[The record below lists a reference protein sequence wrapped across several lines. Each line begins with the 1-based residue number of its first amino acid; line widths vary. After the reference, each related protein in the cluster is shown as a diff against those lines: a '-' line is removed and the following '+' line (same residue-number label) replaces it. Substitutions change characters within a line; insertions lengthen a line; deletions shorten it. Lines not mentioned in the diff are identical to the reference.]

1 MGMLQRAL
9 PTGFIVPAQPI
20 GAKVP
25 PAGPGWLHEIKH
37 DGFRLMGWRNSD
49 RVRLL
54 TRNGTDFTD
63 RFPLVAEAIGKLA
76 ARSCLI
82 DGEIAVCNG
91 MGLSVFDMLRRG
103 PQIKRNAVLF
113 SFDLLELDGQD
124 LRLEPIE
131 CRKAELEKLLHGAP
145 APLHWLEH
153 LEVEGPIM
161 FELVCTLGAEGI
173 VSKRKGSRYVSG
185 RCDAWRKVKNPA
197 APAVRREAEE
207 DWGKRR
213 WR

>member
-1 MGMLQRAL
+1 
-9 PTGFIVPAQPI
+9 
-20 GAKVP
+20 
-25 PAGPGWLHEIKH
+25 
-37 DGFRLMGWRNSD
+37 MGWRNSH

-91 MGLSVFDMLRRG
+91 MGLSVFDMLRHG
-103 PQIKRNAVLF
+103 PRVKRNAVLF
-113 SFDLLELDGQD
+113 SFDLVELDGRD
-124 LRLEPIE
+124 LRMEPIE
-131 CRKAELEKLLHGAP
+131 FRKAELKKLLRGGP
-145 APLHWLEH
+145 TPLQWLEH
-153 LEVEGPIM
+153 LEVEGVVM
-161 FELVCTLGAEGI
+161 FELVCALGAEGI
-173 VSKRKGSRYVSG
+173 VSKWKGSRYVSG
-185 RCDAWRKVKNPA
+185 RCDTWRKVKNPA

-207 DWGKRR
+207 DWGKKR

>member
-1 MGMLQRAL
+1 
-9 PTGFIVPAQPI
+9 
-20 GAKVP
+20 
-25 PAGPGWLHEIKH
+25 
-37 DGFRLMGWRNSD
+37 MGWRNSD

-63 RFPLVAEAIGKLA
+63 RFPLVAEAIHKLP

-91 MGLSVFDMLRRG
+91 MGLSVFDMLRGG
-103 PQIKRNAVLF
+103 PRVKRNAVLF
-113 SFDLLELDGQD
+113 SFDLLELDGRD
-124 LRLEPIE
+124 LRIEPIE
-131 CRKAELEKLLHGAP
+131 FRKAELQQLLHGAP

-161 FELVCTLGAEGI
+161 FELICTLGAEGI
-173 VSKRKGSRYVSG
+173 VSKWKGSRYVSG
-185 RCDAWRKVKNPA
+185 RCDTWRKVKNPT

-207 DWGKRR
+207 DWGRR
-213 WR
+213 R

>member
-1 MGMLQRAL
+1 
-9 PTGFIVPAQPI
+9 
-20 GAKVP
+20 
-25 PAGPGWLHEIKH
+25 
-37 DGFRLMGWRNSD
+37 MGWRNSH

-63 RFPLVAEAIGKLA
+63 RFAEAIGKLA

-91 MGLSVFDMLRRG
+91 MGLSVFDMLRHG
-103 PQIKRNAVLF
+103 PRVKRNAVLF

-131 CRKAELEKLLHGAP
+131 FRKAELEALLHGAP
-145 APLHWLEH
+145 TPLHRLEH

-161 FELVCTLGAEGI
+161 FELVCALGAECI

-185 RCDAWRKVKNPA
+185 RCDAWRKVKSPA
-197 APAVRREAEE
+197 PPAIRREAEE
-207 DWGKRR
+207 DWGRR
-213 WR
+213 R

>member
-1 MGMLQRAL
+1 
-9 PTGFIVPAQPI
+9 
-20 GAKVP
+20 
-25 PAGPGWLHEIKH
+25 
-37 DGFRLMGWRNSD
+37 MGWRNSD

-63 RFPLVAEAIGKLA
+63 RFPLVAEAIHKLP

-91 MGLSVFDMLRRG
+91 MGVSVFDMLRRG
-103 PQIKRNAVLF
+103 PRVKRNAVLF

-131 CRKAELEKLLHGAP
+131 FRKAELEALLHGAP
-145 APLHWLEH
+145 TPLHRLEH

-161 FELVCTLGAEGI
+161 FELVCALGAECI

-185 RCDAWRKVKNPA
+185 RCDAWRKVKSPA
-197 APAVRREAEE
+197 PPAIRREAEE
-207 DWGKRR
+207 DWGRR
-213 WR
+213 R